1 MKMNIGSVSSA
12 YHFNS
17 FILAE
22 KPSSKP
28 PLPHSNAAAT
38 TPTTPMAANTRW
50 PVSIDIIIDENMR
63 RAIIS

>member
-12 YHFNS
+12 YHFIS
-17 FILAE
+17 FMLAE

-28 PLPHSNAAAT
+28 PLPHRSAAAM

-50 PVSIDIIIDENMR
+50 PVSIDIIIDENIK